1 MITRDSAIAANR
13 FGLGARP
20 DELRAIGSDPR
31 GWLGAQIRKPQPLTD
46 DLKRL
51 ASSEKVLQEFF
62 AQREDRKADRKAR
75 KNKDSTPDAAALAG
89 SIRKTLLPHYLA
101 QAEARARTAIRS
113 SASFHERLVQFWTNH
128 FAVSVDKPICLG
140 LAGTLENEAVR
151 PNVTRRFIDLLR
163 AVEKHPAMI
172 AYLDNQYSVGPN
184 SPLARTA
191 ARRRAAADRKV
202 DINENLAREILELH
216 TLGVNGGYTQA
227 DVTTFAR
234 VITGWSIGGG
244 QGPLAGGV
252 PGRFYFRE
260 NVHEPGAQKL
270 LGKTYRQDGIAQGEA
285 VLADL
290 AAHPSAARFLATK
303 LVRHFVADDP
313 PADCVDRVAEAYRQ
327 NEGDLPSVY
336 RAIIEC
342 DAAWTSAGS
351 KFKTPQ
357 DFAYS
362 VYRGLDVEPKEQRAL
377 LAPFELLGQR
387 PYSPGSPAGWP
398 DTSRDW
404 DGADALMK
412 RIEWTVALADRVAST
427 HAPQSAAQDMLGP
440 LATEHMLDS
449 LSKAASSAQGLSIL
463 LLSPQFLRR

>member
-1 MITRDSAIAANR
+1 VITRDTAIAANR

-20 DELRAIGSDPR
+20 GELRAIGADPR
-31 GWLGAQIRKPQPLTD
+31 GWLTEQIRRPPPLAD
-46 DLKRL
+46 ELERL

-62 AQREDRKADRKAR
+62 GQREERKAERKTR
-75 KNKDSTPDAAALAG
+75 KKEPAPDAAGVVG

-101 QAEARARTAIRS
+101 QAEARARMAIRS
-113 SASFHERLVQFWTNH
+113 AASFHERLVQFWTNH

-184 SPLARTA
+184 SSLARTA
-191 ARRRAAADRKV
+191 ARRRAAAGRKI

-227 DVTTFAR
+227 DVTTFAK

-252 PGRFYFRE
+252 PGRFHFRE
-260 NVHEPGAQKL
+260 NVHEPGAQTL
-270 LGKTYRQDGIAQGEA
+270 LGKTYRQEGIAQGEA

-290 AAHPSAARFLATK
+290 AAHASTARFLASK

-313 PADCVDRVAEAYRQ
+313 PGACVDRVAEAYRKS
-327 NEGDLPSVY
+327 EGDLPTMY
-336 RAIIEC
+336 RALIAC

-351 KFKTPQ
+351 KYKTPQ

-362 VYRGLDVEPKEQRAL
+362 AYRGLAVEPKEQRTL
-377 LAPFELLGQR
+377 LTPFELLGQR

-412 RIEWTVALADRVAST
+412 RVEWTVALAGRVAST

-440 LATEHMLDS
+440 LATEQLLDS
-449 LSKAASSAQGLSIL
+449 LNRAASSAQGLSIL

>member
-1 MITRDSAIAANR
+1 MITRDTAIAANR

-20 DELRAIGSDPR
+20 GELRAIGADPR
-31 GWLGAQIRKPQPLTD
+31 DWLREQIRRPPPLPD
-46 DLKRL
+46 HLKRL
-51 ASSEKVLQEFF
+51 SSSQQVLQQFF
-62 AQREDRKADRKAR
+62 AQREDRKAERKTGT
-75 KNKDSTPDAAALAG
+75 KDKAPDAAALAG

-113 SASFHERLVQFWTNH
+113 TASFHERLVQFWTNH

-140 LAGTLENEAVR
+140 LAGALENEAVR

-191 ARRRAAADRKV
+191 ARRRAAAERKI

-227 DVTTFAR
+227 DVTSFAK

-244 QGPLAGGV
+244 QGALAGGV
-252 PGRFYFRE
+252 PGRFHFRE
-260 NVHEPGAQKL
+260 NAHEPGAQKL
-270 LGKTYRQDGIAQGEA
+270 LGKTYGEAGIAQGEA

-290 AAHPSAARFLATK
+290 AAHPSTARFLATK
-303 LVRHFVADDP
+303 LTRHFVADDP
-313 PADCVDRVAEAYRQ
+313 PVECVDRLAEAYRK
-327 NEGDLPSVY
+327 NDGDLPSVY
-336 RAIIEC
+336 RALIEC
-342 DAAWTSAGS
+342 DAAWTLAGS

-362 VYRGLDVEPKEQRAL
+362 TYRGIDVEPPEQRAL

-412 RIEWTVALADRVAST
+412 RIEWTVALTDRVGST
-427 HAPQSAAQDMLGP
+427 RAPQSAAQDLLGP
-440 LATEHMLDS
+440 LAGEQLLDT
-449 LSKAASSAQGLSIL
+449 LGRAASSHQGLALL